1 MLGGRYRVLLFR
13 CEVERSWGLLVMVVV
28 CPPFVVALA
37 YGVIWPRRQG
47 PFSPVGGMWAHV
59 DCTSVC
65 WRHVAAVLGHA
76 VTMSRGQGPLCFA
89 L

>member
-1 MLGGRYRVLLFR
+1 MLVGRYRVLL
-13 CEVERSWGLLVMVVV
+13 CSCKVERSWGLWVMVVV
-28 CPPFVVALA
+28 CPLVVVVLA

-47 PFSPVGGMWAHV
+47 PFSPVGGMLADV